1 MMKYISQS
9 LSLWVC
15 RLCQSILIIPDCV
28 YDMIWISMTDQL
40 QSCLC
45 SNDAMRR
52 NIFLWLRMRAS
63 WWLAHQPFQGKVCLK
78 SVSLPS
84 KDQVSQK
91 WDGPFLSIFNFM
103 IHNST
108 FPPRFTKSSFFLNT
122 LSIFFSPSQKG
133 TRRPDHGFLLLQNL
147 LAGGGESQRQGI
159 WAGGL
164 ETKTGNVVLLGG
176 G

>member
-1 MMKYISQS
+1 
-9 LSLWVC
+9 
-15 RLCQSILIIPDCV
+15 
-28 YDMIWISMTDQL
+28 
-40 QSCLC
+40 
-45 SNDAMRR
+45 MRR

-91 WDGPFLSIFNFM
+91 WDGPFLSIFNIM

-108 FPPRFTKSSFFLNT
+108 FSPFLPILPAF
-122 LSIFFSPSQKG
+122 LSKLSMIFFAISLKG

-147 LAGGGESQRQGI
+147 LAGGGESQRQ
-159 WAGGL
+159 WARGL
-164 ETKTGNVVLLGG
+164 ETKTGRFPSVVSQHPNKLQSKHRGIVRTHNWVLVSNIFDVHP
-176 G
+176 